1 MDRKLWLRLMLA
13 LALAGCAAPAAPR
26 PTATPFT
33 GNPRPVI
40 IDTDMAPDDW
50 LAILYLLR
58 RPEVAVQAITVTGA
72 GEAHCGPGLRLAQ
85 GLAALAGRPDL
96 PMACGR
102 ETPLRGDHAFP
113 VAWRERVDTGLG
125 LPWPA
130 NSAPAPSASAVAL
143 LTDMLRAAPS
153 KVTVLT
159 LGPLTN
165 LAEVFQAAPEVAGRI
180 DMIYSMGGAVEVPG
194 NVGASGV
201 GLENTAAEWNLYVDP
216 HAANL
221 VLQAGAPVTL
231 VPLDATRQAPITP
244 DFYRRLER
252 DRATPEADFVYAVL
266 TEQIDFINSGGYF
279 FWDPL
284 AAAILTDESLAA
296 FDSRP
301 LSVVETEGPD
311 SGRLL
316 PAAAGAAIRFAVQA
330 DGPRFE
336 QIFLDALNA
345 GRP

>member
-1 MDRKLWLRLMLA
+1 
-13 LALAGCAAPAAPR
+13 
-26 PTATPFT
+26 
-33 GNPRPVI
+33 
-40 IDTDMAPDDW
+40 
-50 LAILYLLR
+50 
-58 RPEVAVQAITVTGA
+58 
-72 GEAHCGPGLRLAQ
+72 
-85 GLAALAGRPDL
+85 
-96 PMACGR
+96 
-102 ETPLRGDHAFP
+102 
-113 VAWRERVDTGLG
+113 
-125 LPWPA
+125 
-130 NSAPAPSASAVAL
+130 
-143 LTDMLRAAPS
+143 
-153 KVTVLT
+153 
-159 LGPLTN
+159 
-165 LAEVFQAAPEVAGRI
+165 
-180 DMIYSMGGAVEVPG
+180 MGGAVEVPG

>member
-1 MDRKLWLRLMLA
+1 MDRKLWLMLA
-13 LALAGCAAPAAPR
+13 LALAGCTAPAAPHL
-26 PTATPFT
+26 TATPFT
-33 GNPRPVI
+33 GTPRPVI

-96 PMACGR
+96 PIACGR
-102 ETPLRGDHAFP
+102 EMPLRGDHAFP
-113 VAWRERVDTGLG
+113 VDWRERVDIGLG

-165 LAEVFQAAPEVAGRI
+165 LAEVFQTAPEVVGRI
-180 DMIYSMGGAVEVPG
+180 DMVYSMGGAVKVPG

-201 GLENTAAEWNLYVDP
+201 GLENTAAEWNLYIDP

-231 VPLDATRQAPITP
+231 VPLDATRHAPITP
-244 DFYRRLER
+244 DFHRRLER

-266 TEQIDFINSGGYF
+266 TEQNSVIDSGGYF

-284 AAAILTDESLAA
+284 AAAILTDESLAV

-301 LSVVETEGPD
+301 LSVSEAEGPD